1 VKLQPETS
9 RRGQKVTR
17 KYFPCLKTN
26 LFFLRKS
33 SEQTPLEFKH
43 TKLMRNSTLSQV
55 METKADFREYSSI
68 YSQTIQE
75 TH

>member
-1 VKLQPETS
+1 
-9 RRGQKVTR
+9 
-17 KYFPCLKTN
+17 
-26 LFFLRKS
+26 
-33 SEQTPLEFKH
+33 
-43 TKLMRNSTLSQV
+43 MRNSTLSQV